1 MQISATN
8 IPLAKFDLNC
18 LRGTPY
24 LSTEYN
30 TINSPSRK
38 SSCNY
43 TFPVTETTLKF
54 NYPEKTAWISGTIG
68 IIGDN
73 GKVMNT
79 TEWVLGLPQWL
90 RWHTR
95 MDWSF
100 FLLVYRI
107 FKTSETML
115 SNRSNLPYVCLVVTW
130 DQALFSFRFENYIPA
145 GKRMYE
151 NRSNWAWSQVSLVA
165 MFNTSPISTKCDIT
179 VRTCKLLRR
188 IIPLEEI
195 DQNCLQLS
203 YALFFS
209 LIYISLTFSERDVGI
224 ALSYSDKNHFEASIS
239 RKTNFKSS
247 IWKWQRRHFWKL
259 RENTLL
265 SSWRHDGQDQQTKR
279 QPRREPWERGWQNE
293 QTTYQVHP
301 PLVPRFISS

>member
-79 TEWVLGLPQWL
+79 TESVLGLPQRL

-115 SNRSNLPYVCLVVTW
+115 SNRSNLPLCMPSCNL
-130 DQALFSFRFENYIPA
+130 
-145 GKRMYE
+145 
-151 NRSNWAWSQVSLVA
+151 RSGSIFVSLW
-165 MFNTSPISTKCDIT
+165 
-179 VRTCKLLRR
+179 KLHSGGQ
-188 IIPLEEI
+188 E
-195 DQNCLQLS
+195 N
-203 YALFFS
+203 
-209 LIYISLTFSERDVGI
+209 
-224 ALSYSDKNHFEASIS
+224 
-239 RKTNFKSS
+239 
-247 IWKWQRRHFWKL
+247 IWKPLKL
-259 RENTLL
+259 GL
-265 SSWRHDGQDQQTKR
+265 
-279 QPRREPWERGWQNE
+279 
-293 QTTYQVHP
+293 
-301 PLVPRFISS
+301 ISG

>member
-1 MQISATN
+1 
-8 IPLAKFDLNC
+8 
-18 LRGTPY
+18 
-24 LSTEYN
+24 
-30 TINSPSRK
+30 
-38 SSCNY
+38 
-43 TFPVTETTLKF
+43 
-54 NYPEKTAWISGTIG
+54 
-68 IIGDN
+68 
-73 GKVMNT
+73 
-79 TEWVLGLPQWL
+79 
-90 RWHTR
+90 
-95 MDWSF
+95 
-100 FLLVYRI
+100 
-107 FKTSETML
+107 
-115 SNRSNLPYVCLVVTW
+115 
-130 DQALFSFRFENYIPA
+130 
-145 GKRMYE
+145 MYE

-203 YALFFS
+203 YALFFR
-209 LIYISLTFSERDVGI
+209 LIYISLTFSERDAGI

-279 QPRREPWERGWQNE
+279 QPGREPWERGWQNE

-301 PLVPRFISS
+301 PLVPRFISSQVFWERTSEAYRQPYQTVLKLLFGRGPNRVMATACFDANVQ

>member
-18 LRGTPY
+18 LRGTYQLNIIP
-24 LSTEYN
+24 LTLLLG
-30 TINSPSRK
+30 K

-54 NYPEKTAWISGTIG
+54 NYPEKTAWVSGTIG

-79 TEWVLGLPQWL
+79 TESVLGLPQRL

-115 SNRSNLPYVCLVVTW
+115 SNRSNLPLCMPSCNL
-130 DQALFSFRFENYIPA
+130 
-145 GKRMYE
+145 
-151 NRSNWAWSQVSLVA
+151 RSGSIFVSL
-165 MFNTSPISTKCDIT
+165 
-179 VRTCKLLRR
+179 
-188 IIPLEEI
+188 
-195 DQNCLQLS
+195 
-203 YALFFS
+203 
-209 LIYISLTFSERDVGI
+209 
-224 ALSYSDKNHFEASIS
+224 
-239 RKTNFKSS
+239 
-247 IWKWQRRHFWKL
+247 WKL
-259 RENTLL
+259 HSGGQENV
-265 SSWRHDGQDQQTKR
+265 W
-279 QPRREPWERGWQNE
+279 EPLKLG
-293 QTTYQVHP
+293 
-301 PLVPRFISS
+301 LISG